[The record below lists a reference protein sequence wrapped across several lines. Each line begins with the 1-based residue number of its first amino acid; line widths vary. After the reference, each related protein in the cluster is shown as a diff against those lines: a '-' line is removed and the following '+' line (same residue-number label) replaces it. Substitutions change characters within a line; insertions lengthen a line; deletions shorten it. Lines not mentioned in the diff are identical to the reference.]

1 MYHIFLCGEMYSLLH
16 ALCSLLQY
24 IFEIFGLRPL
34 ASGGFKQ
41 SGIADNSALVRLN

>member
-1 MYHIFLCGEMYSLLH
+1 MYLCGEMYSLLH

-34 ASGGFKQ
+34 AGGGFKQ
-41 SGIADNSALVRLN
+41 SGIADNSALVIET